1 MNQPSS
7 VPSQGVTLSYFAGID
22 LGSTM
27 TKVVIID
34 SASRIVTSVTHHTG
48 AEHRR
53 LANRV
58 VEEALNKSGLSIGD
72 IVYIIATGYGRINV
86 PFADK
91 QITELTCHARGVA
104 YFFPDVRT
112 AIDIGGQD
120 AKGLKIKDGRL
131 IDFVMS
137 DKCAAGTGRFL
148 EVIAHALG
156 LKLEEL
162 GPISLKSTQK
172 VSISSTCTV
181 FAQQEVT
188 NSLSMGVPLEDVVA
202 GLHDAI
208 ASRVARMVRRLKV
221 EPDVV
226 FTGGVAKNTGV
237 VKALEQN
244 LGCPVLVP
252 PEPLLSGAIG
262 AALIA
267 RETVEKAR
275 AEGKPLPKQVRKLE
289 EATFFK

>member
-1 MNQPSS
+1 MSRE
-7 VPSQGVTLSYFAGID
+7 VTSIYFAGID

-34 SASRIVTSVTHHTG
+34 DSEKVLGSVVQHTG

-58 VEEALNKSGLSIGD
+58 MEEALQEARVSIAD
-72 IVYIIATGYGRINV
+72 IAYVIATGYGRINV

-104 YFFPDVRT
+104 YFFPEART

-120 AKGLKIKDGRL
+120 AKVLKIKDGKL

-148 EVIAHALG
+148 EIIAHALG
-156 LKLEEL
+156 LGLEDL
-162 GPISLKSTQK
+162 GPLSLKSRRK
-172 VSISSTCTV
+172 VPISNICTV
-181 FAQQEVT
+181 FAQQEVI
-188 NSLSMGVPLEDVVA
+188 NHLSAGVALEDVVA

-208 ASRVARMVRRLKV
+208 AGRVARMARRLKV
-221 EPDVV
+221 EPEVV
-226 FTGGVAKNTGV
+226 FTGGVAKNVGV
-237 VKALEQN
+237 VKALEEN
-244 LGCPVLVP
+244 LGCPVLIP
-252 PEPLLSGAIG
+252 SDPLLSGAIG

-267 RETVEKAR
+267 RQTVLKAQ
-275 AEGKPLPKQVRKLE
+275 AEGKFVPVTGRKLE
-289 EATFFK
+289 EASFFK

>member
-1 MNQPSS
+1 
-7 VPSQGVTLSYFAGID
+7 
-22 LGSTM
+22 M

-34 SASRIVTSVTHHTG
+34 GSQKVLASVVQHTG

-53 LANRV
+53 LANLV
-58 VEEALNKSGLSIGD
+58 MEEALAKAGLLVSD
-72 IVYIIATGYGRINV
+72 ITYVIATGYGRINV

-104 YFFPDVRT
+104 FFFPEART

-120 AKGLKIKDGRL
+120 AKAMKIKDGKL
-131 IDFVMS
+131 VDFVMS

-156 LKLEEL
+156 LKLDDL
-162 GPISLKSTQK
+162 GPLSLKSTHK
-172 VSISSTCTV
+172 VLISNICTV
-181 FAQQEVT
+181 FAQQEVI
-188 NSLSMGVPLEDVVA
+188 SHLSEGAALEDVVA

-208 ASRVARMVRRLKV
+208 AGRVARMARRLKV

-226 FTGGVAKNTGV
+226 FTGGVAMNTGV
-237 VKALEQN
+237 VRALEEN
-244 LGCPVLVP
+244 LGCSVLVP
-252 PEPLLSGAIG
+252 SEPLLSGAIG

-267 RETVEKAR
+267 RETVAKLQA
-275 AEGKPLPKQVRKLE
+275 AGQFVPSKGRKLE
-289 EATFFK
+289 AATFFK